1 MTENLKDRVAGKRA
15 AAENGNGNGAVEKA
29 QQQPQTIAQFIEQMK
44 GEMARALPKHLN
56 PDRLARIA
64 LTEVRRTPR
73 LAQCTQPSFGGALMT
88 CAQLGLEPGVTGEAY
103 LIPRKNGRL
112 SRAAGRDVYEVQ
124 LTIGYQGMAKLF
136 WQSPLA
142 KSLDAQ
148 AVYENDDFE
157 YEYGLNPALRHR
169 PSLQER
175 GDAIA
180 YYSVATLVNGG
191 FAFIVLSRSD
201 VEKIRIRSNAGTG
214 DRDSPWKTDYDEMSK
229 KTCLRRMFKLLPKSP
244 ELARALS
251 QDEGVR
257 TDWAEDAIDVTPDYV
272 AGEVVSD
279 NDDGPDQWM
288 EAVAG
293 ITSQED
299 AERLLGDLGDQ
310 EGIPAER
317 RAAIA
322 SAIQERAA
330 AVAGGS

>member
-1 MTENLKDRVAGKRA
+1 MTEQSAKGGLRDRVRDKRE
-15 AAENGNGNGAVEKA
+15 AAEQQDGNGAVRKRNG
-29 QQQPQTIAQFIEQMK
+29 QPQTIAQFIEVMK
-44 GEMARALPKHLN
+44 GEMARALPKHLSA
-56 PDRLARIA
+56 DRLARIA

-112 SRAAGRDVYEVQ
+112 SRDAGRDIFEVQ

-148 AVYENDDFE
+148 AVYENDYFE
-157 YEYGLNPALRHR
+157 YELGLEPYLKHK
-169 PSLQER
+169 PTLEER
-175 GDAIA
+175 GNAIA
-180 YYSVATLVNGG
+180 YYSVATLTNGG
-191 FAFIVLSRSD
+191 HAFIVLSRSD

-214 DRDSPWKTDYDEMSK
+214 DKDSPWKTDYDEMAK

-257 TDWAEDAIDVTPDYV
+257 TDWAEDAIDIQPEYPDAV
-272 AGEVVSD
+272 PGEVEHQDDAATGPDSGASPDDPGDVQVEDPPDDPWAGE
-279 NDDGPDQWM
+279 Q
-288 EAVAG
+288 
-293 ITSQED
+293 Q
-299 AERLLGDLGDQ
+299 
-310 EGIPAER
+310 
-317 RAAIA
+317 
-322 SAIQERAA
+322 
-330 AVAGGS
+330 

>member
-1 MTENLKDRVAGKRA
+1 VNETLRGKIREK
-15 AAENGNGNGAVEKA
+15 AEQQANGNGGEVEKRSA
-29 QQQPQTIAQFIEQMK
+29 APQTIAGFIEAMK

-112 SRAAGRDVYEVQ
+112 SRNAGRDIYEVQ

-157 YEYGLNPALRHR
+157 YEYGLNPALRHK
-169 PSLQER
+169 PSLGDR
-175 GDAIA
+175 GAAVA
-180 YYSVATLVNGG
+180 YYSVATLTNGG
-191 FAFIVLSRSD
+191 FAFTVMSRSD

-214 DRDSPWKTDYDEMSK
+214 DGESPWKTDYDEMAK
-229 KTCLRRMFKLLPKSP
+229 KTALRRMFKLLPKSP

-257 TDWAEDAIDVTPDYV
+257 TDWAEDAIDIQPDY
-272 AGEVVSD
+272 
-279 NDDGPDQWM
+279 PD
-288 EAVAG
+288 AVAG
-293 ITSQED
+293 VVERDDVDQATGEVRDQDDETAGLPVED
-299 AERLLGDLGDQ
+299 PPGWPEVTEPGSGRVP
-310 EGIPAER
+310 E
-317 RAAIA
+317 
-322 SAIQERAA
+322 
-330 AVAGGS
+330 GGSK

>member
-1 MTENLKDRVAGKRA
+1 MSEQTQDGGLRDRVKNQRA
-15 AAENGNGNGAVEKA
+15 KAEQQNGNGDVDKRPAP
-29 QQQPQTIAQFIEQMK
+29 PQTIAQFIEAMK
-44 GEMARALPKHLN
+44 GEMARALPKHMS

-112 SRAAGRDVYEVQ
+112 SRNAGRDVYEVQ

-148 AVYENDDFE
+148 AVYEHDDFE
-157 YEYGLNPALRHR
+157 YEYGLNPLLRHR
-169 PSLQER
+169 PSLRDR

-180 YYSVATLVNGG
+180 YYSVATMTNGG
-191 FAFIVLSRSD
+191 FAFVVLSRSD
-201 VEKIRIRSNAGTG
+201 VEKIRIRSKAGTG
-214 DRDSPWKTDYDEMSK
+214 DADSPWKTDYDEMAK

-257 TDWAEDAIDVTPDYV
+257 TDWAEDAIDVQPEYPDAV
-272 AGEVVSD
+272 PGEVEKDAGLPVED
-279 NDDGPDQWM
+279 PPGFPND
-288 EAVAG
+288 
-293 ITSQED
+293 S
-299 AERLLGDLGDQ
+299 GDWAD
-310 EGIPAER
+310 
-317 RAAIA
+317 
-322 SAIQERAA
+322 
-330 AVAGGS
+330 AGGEPGE

>member
-1 MTENLKDRVAGKRA
+1 MTT
-15 AAENGNGNGAVEKA
+15 NGNGSNGLRERVA
-29 QQQPQTIAQFIEQMK
+29 QQREKTEQQGGGEVERRQPATIASFIESMK

-73 LAQCTQPSFGGALMT
+73 LAECTQSSFGGALMT

-112 SRAAGRDVYEVQ
+112 SRNAGRDVFEVQ

-148 AVYENDDFE
+148 AVYENDDFG
-157 YEYGLNPALRHR
+157 YEYGLNPMLRHV
-169 PSLQER
+169 PTLQDR
-175 GDAIA
+175 GNAIA
-180 YYSVATLVNGG
+180 YYAVATLTNGG
-191 FAFIVLSRSD
+191 FAFVVLSRSD

-214 DRDSPWKTDYDEMSK
+214 DRDSPWKTDYDEMAK
-229 KTCLRRMFKLLPKSP
+229 KTCLRRMFKLLPKAP

-257 TDWAEDAIDVTPDYV
+257 SDWAEDAIDIQPEYPDAV
-272 AGEVVSD
+272 AGEVEHVDES
-279 NDDGPDQWM
+279 
-288 EAVAG
+288 EAVNSAQAG
-293 ITSQED
+293 AQ
-299 AERLLGDLGDQ
+299 
-310 EGIPAER
+310 
-317 RAAIA
+317 
-322 SAIQERAA
+322 
-330 AVAGGS
+330 

>member
-1 MTENLKDRVAGKRA
+1 VSENNGNGLRDRVRTQREKTEG
-15 AAENGNGNGAVEKA
+15 NGNGNGEVEKA
-29 QQQPQTIAQFIEQMK
+29 GGQPQTIAQFIEVMK

-73 LAQCTQPSFGGALMT
+73 LSQCTQPSFGGALMT

-112 SRAAGRDVYEVQ
+112 SREATRKAGRETDVYEVQ

-148 AVYENDDFE
+148 AVYENDDFD
-157 YEYGLNPALRHR
+157 YEYGLNPTLRHR
-169 PSLQER
+169 PSLQDR
-175 GDAIA
+175 GEAIA

-201 VEKIRIRSNAGTG
+201 VEKIRIRANAGTG
-214 DRDSPWKTDYDEMSK
+214 ERDSPWKTDYDEMAK

-257 TDWAEDAIDVTPDYV
+257 TDWAEDAIDVQPVYPDAV
-272 AGEVVSD
+272 AGEVEHDSQDAAESGNPAQTTADDWPSD
-279 NDDGPDQWM
+279 AKP
-288 EAVAG
+288 
-293 ITSQED
+293 
-299 AERLLGDLGDQ
+299 
-310 EGIPAER
+310 
-317 RAAIA
+317 
-322 SAIQERAA
+322 
-330 AVAGGS
+330 GGAQ

>member
-1 MTENLKDRVAGKRA
+1 MSANLKDRVRDQREKT
-15 AAENGNGNGAVEKA
+15 EQNGNGEVAKA
-29 QQQPQTIAQFIEQMK
+29 AQPQTIAQFIEQMK
-44 GEMARALPKHLN
+44 GEMARALPKHLS

-73 LAQCTQPSFGGALMT
+73 LSQCTQPSFGGALMT

-112 SRAAGRDVYEVQ
+112 SRNAGRDVYEVQ

-157 YEYGLNPALRHR
+157 YEYGLNPVLRHK

-201 VEKIRIRSNAGTG
+201 VEKIRIRSKAGTG
-214 DRDSPWKTDYDEMSK
+214 DADSPWKTDYDEMAK

-257 TDWAEDAIDVTPDYV
+257 TDWAEDAIDVQPDYPDAV
-272 AGEVVSD
+272 AGEVERDTAPEPAQNAAQDTPQVED
-279 NDDGPDQWM
+279 PPADLWP
-288 EAVAG
+288 EAAQPG
-293 ITSQED
+293 SGRTPE
-299 AERLLGDLGDQ
+299 
-310 EGIPAER
+310 
-317 RAAIA
+317 
-322 SAIQERAA
+322 
-330 AVAGGS
+330 GGSK

>member
-1 MTENLKDRVAGKRA
+1 MSGNGNNAGLRDRVRSQREQ
-15 AAENGNGNGAVEKA
+15 AEQQNGNGEVEKR
-29 QQQPQTIAQFIEQMK
+29 QPQTIAGFIEAMK

-73 LAQCTQPSFGGALMT
+73 LAQCTQGSFGGALMT

-112 SRAAGRDVYEVQ
+112 SRNAGRDVYEVQ

-157 YEYGLNPALRHR
+157 YEYGLDPKLRHR
-169 PSLQER
+169 PSLEDR
-175 GDAIA
+175 GNAVA

-201 VEKIRIRSNAGTG
+201 VEKIRIRSKAGTG
-214 DRDSPWKTDYDEMSK
+214 DADSPWKTDYDEMAK

-251 QDEGVR
+251 QDEGIR
-257 TDWAEDAIDVTPDYV
+257 TDWAEDAIDVEPEYPDAV
-272 AGEVVSD
+272 PGE
-279 NDDGPDQWM
+279 
-288 EAVAG
+288 
-293 ITSQED
+293 I
-299 AERLLGDLGDQ
+299 
-310 EGIPAER
+310 
-317 RAAIA
+317 
-322 SAIQERAA
+322 ERAGDGA
-330 AVAGGS
+330 DGGERVPLPVEDPPDWPETVKPGTGTPKGD